1 MMHCTLD
8 QLIELRD
15 GGSEP
20 GLAEAR
26 AHLSRCEA
34 CTAELDRLHQRVAR
48 LRALPAL
55 RPARSQWNA
64 IALRRRH
71 EQLGRRIRRGGWAT
85 LAAAAS
91 VSGVLVIGPMLRPEP
106 LDGAVTAAAIAEA
119 QQRSAQLEQA
129 IDVFDPAARPID
141 GQTARVAQALEDR
154 IAELDQRIQVVELAP
169 SRNAADSERL
179 GLWQQR
185 VGLMDALMDVH
196 LTSASDVGL

>member
-1 MMHCTLD
+1 MSHCTLE

-26 AHLSRCEA
+26 AHLGQCDA
-34 CTAELDRLHQRVAR
+34 CAAELDRLHQRVAR
-48 LRALPAL
+48 LKALPAL
-55 RPARSQWNA
+55 RPPRNHWP
-64 IALRRRH
+64 ALAARRRKQ
-71 EQLGRRIRRGGWAT
+71 QLERRLRWGAWGT

-91 VSGVLVIGPMLRPEP
+91 VSGVLVLGPMLQRSPV
-106 LDGAVTAAAIAEA
+106 DHAVTAAAIAEA

-129 IDVFDPAARPID
+129 INVLDPAGRPID

-154 IAELDQRIQVVELAP
+154 IAELDQRIQAVELAP
-169 SRNAADSERL
+169 ARSVEDSERL

-185 VGLMDALMDVH
+185 VGLMDALVDVH
-196 LTSASDVGL
+196 LTVAGDVGL

>member
-26 AHLSRCEA
+26 THLAQCEA

-48 LRALPAL
+48 LRALPTL
-55 RPARSQWNA
+55 RPARSQWSA
-64 IALRRRH
+64 IANRRRH
-71 EQLGRRIRRGGWAT
+71 EQLGRRIRQGGWAT

-91 VSGVLVIGPMLRPEP
+91 VSGALVVGPMLRAEP
-106 LDGAVTAAAIAEA
+106 SDGGVTAAAIAEA
-119 QQRSAQLEQA
+119 QQQSAQLEQA
-129 IDVFDPAARPID
+129 IDALDPAARPID

-169 SRNAADSERL
+169 ARNAADSERL
-179 GLWQQR
+179 GLWEQR
-185 VGLMDALMDVH
+185 VGLMDALVDVH

>member
-1 MMHCTLD
+1 MIHCTLE

-20 GLAEAR
+20 GLAQAR
-26 AHLSRCEA
+26 THLSQCEA
-34 CTAELDRLHQRVAR
+34 CAAELDRLHQRVAR

-55 RPARSQWNA
+55 RPPRNHWPAVA
-64 IALRRRH
+64 ARRRKEH
-71 EQLGRRIRRGGWAT
+71 LQRRLRQGAWGG

-91 VSGVLVIGPMLRPEP
+91 LSGLLVLRPMLNRSPAEE
-106 LDGAVTAAAIAEA
+106 AVTAAAIAEA

-129 IDVFDPAARPID
+129 INVFDPAARPID

-154 IAELDQRIQVVELAP
+154 IAELDQRIQAVELAP
-169 SRNAADSERL
+169 ARAVEDSERL

-196 LTSASDVGL
+196 LTSAGDVGL

>member
-8 QLIELRD
+8 QLIEVRD

-91 VSGVLVIGPMLRPEP
+91 VSGVLVVGPLLRAEP
-106 LDGAVTAAAIAEA
+106 SDGGATAAAIAEA

>member
-1 MMHCTLD
+1 MTHCTLE
-8 QLIELRD
+8 QLMELRD
-15 GGSEP
+15 GGGEP

-26 AHLSRCEA
+26 AHLAQCSA

-48 LRALPAL
+48 LKALPVL
-55 RPARSQWNA
+55 RPPRNHWPAVES
-64 IALRRRH
+64 RRRKA
-71 EQLGRRIRRGGWAT
+71 QLERRVRRGAWGT

-91 VSGVLVIGPMLRPEP
+91 VSGLLVLRPMLQPAP
-106 LDGAVTAAAIAEA
+106 ADGGATAAAIAEA

-129 IDVFDPAARPID
+129 INVFDPAGRPID

-154 IAELDQRIQVVELAP
+154 IAELDQRIQAVELAP
-169 SRNAADSERL
+169 ARTVEDTERL

-196 LTSASDVGL
+196 LTSAGDVGL

>member
-1 MMHCTLD
+1 MIHCTLD

-20 GLAEAR
+20 GMAEAR
-26 AHLSRCEA
+26 AHLTQCDA
-34 CTAELDRLHQRVAR
+34 CAAELDRLHQRVAR
-48 LRALPAL
+48 LRALPTL
-55 RPARSQWNA
+55 RPARNHWPA
-64 IALRRRH
+64 VAARRRH
-71 EQLGRRIRRGGWAT
+71 EQLERRVRRGAWAT

-91 VSGVLVIGPMLRPEP
+91 VSGVLVLRPMLQPERP
-106 LDGAVTAAAIAEA
+106 DGGVTAAAIAEA

-129 IDVFDPAARPID
+129 INVFDPATRPID

-154 IAELDQRIQVVELAP
+154 IAELDQRIQVVEMAP
-169 SRNAADSERL
+169 AWNAADSERL

-185 VGLMDALMDVH
+185 VGLMDALVDVH